1 MFVAEHEPKQ
11 RLLSRR
17 RVLTRSSRP
26 SSTHSR
32 LCHNLS
38 LIQVSLS
45 FLPTHLL
52 PVFGTATWHPART
65 ASVSPSALVFWRRL
79 SLLLIRVVVTGHPKF
94 RVHRERHQRPPHT
107 NELSNTRQ
115 FVQHHPHHFS
125 DPSKYIITS

>member
-38 LIQVSLS
+38 LIRVSLS
-45 FLPTHLL
+45 FYAPRVLGHNDIKTFLTTTNAPDNATRTT
-52 PVFGTATWHPART
+52 TAFKIPITNWSTTTQQENAYIRCGDQPLSKDVLARQT
-65 ASVSPSALVFWRRL
+65 SCQQ
-79 SLLLIRVVVTGHPKF
+79 
-94 RVHRERHQRPPHT
+94 RH
-107 NELSNTRQ
+107 
-115 FVQHHPHHFS
+115 
-125 DPSKYIITS
+125 